1 RAPAPRLLGY
11 HPGVAALQELL
22 DSAPEDRRPTL
33 RAVHKAIRA
42 AAPKLKM
49 KIWRQKFWGGTD
61 QTILGYGDITY
72 RSSAGKD
79 VEWFRIGLAN
89 QKSYVSVYV
98 SATRDR
104 RYLPEI
110 YGPRL
115 GKVKVGRSSVSF
127 RKLEDLDLDVL
138 REMVAEADQA

>member
-1 RAPAPRLLGY
+1 M
-11 HPGVAALQELL
+11 AALQELL
-22 DSAPEDRRPTL
+22 DSAPEDRRPIL

-49 KIWRQKFWGGTD
+49 KVWRQKFWGGTD

-72 RSSAGKD
+72 QSSAGED
-79 VEWFRIGLAN
+79 VEWFKIGLAN
-89 QKSYVSVYV
+89 QKGYVSVYV
-98 SATRDR
+98 SVTKDR

-110 YGPRL
+110 YGSRL

-127 RKLEDLDLDVL
+127 RKLEDLDLEVL
-138 REMVAEADQA
+138 REMVAEAATA

>member
-1 RAPAPRLLGY
+1 M
-11 HPGVAALQELL
+11 AALQELL
-22 DSAPEDRRPTL
+22 ASAPEDRRPTL
-33 RAVHKAIRA
+33 RTVHKAIRD

-72 RSSAGKD
+72 RSSAGED
-79 VEWFRIGLAN
+79 VEWFKVGLAN
-89 QKSYVSVYV
+89 QKNYVSVYV
-98 SATRDR
+98 SATKDR

-110 YGPRL
+110 YAPRL

-127 RKLEDLDLDVL
+127 KKLEDLDLDVL
-138 REMVAEADQA
+138 HEMVAEAARA